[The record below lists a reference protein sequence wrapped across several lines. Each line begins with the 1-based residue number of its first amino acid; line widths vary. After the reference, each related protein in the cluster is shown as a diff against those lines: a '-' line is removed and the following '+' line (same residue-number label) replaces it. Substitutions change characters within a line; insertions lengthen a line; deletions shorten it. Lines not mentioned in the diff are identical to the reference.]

1 MNNERGAGMTT
12 TASLMST
19 TKINEIAMSRYGVTV
34 AEMDPNV
41 GDWLARHLVTDHGQ
55 PGFQIW
61 KRIDNMMRKSG
72 GSMLFPEWGS
82 PLFPSKAK

>member
-1 MNNERGAGMTT
+1 MNNEHGASMKTT
-12 TASLMST
+12 TSLMST
-19 TKINEIAMSRYGVTV
+19 AKINEIAMSRYGVTV
-34 AEMDPNV
+34 SEMNPNV
-41 GDWLARHLVTDHGQ
+41 GDWLARHLHAEHGQ

-82 PLFPSKAK
+82 PLFPSRTK

>member
-1 MNNERGAGMTT
+1 MATT
-12 TASLMST
+12 TSLMST
-19 TKINEIAMSRYGVTV
+19 SKINEIAMSRYGVTV

-41 GDWLARHLVTDHGQ
+41 GDWLARHLQAEYCQ

-61 KRIDNMMRKSG
+61 KRIDSMMRKSG

-82 PLFPSKAK
+82 PLFPSKSK